1 VFWNIP
7 FKVVLGKL
15 FWGENLQNKIA
26 LCTILVIV
34 LSGMLL
40 AATANAA
47 TAEPDSTT
55 LKVTAADGKEVTLT
69 INGNVAAD
77 QISELWYAN
86 NAAIYNNTDIAFKL
100 TSQGSTDQFM
110 NMTVPKNAL
119 LDNTAPIVTINGV
132 WVKNS
137 GYTQD
142 SSNVYVWFTAT
153 STTEQIDRSDVQITF
168 LLKPN
173 VTAIGPSLN
182 YLYTVGL
189 LVASLLVAML
199 FIMITYS
206 RRCNKRFQQQV
217 KLV

>member
-1 VFWNIP
+1 
-7 FKVVLGKL
+7 
-15 FWGENLQNKIA
+15 LQNKIA
-26 LCTILVIV
+26 LCTLLMII
-34 LSGMLL
+34 LSGLLL
-40 AATANAA
+40 ASTATA
-47 TAEPDSTT
+47 AEPSSTA
-55 LKVTAADGKEVTLT
+55 LKVTTADGKEVTLT

-100 TSQGSTDQFM
+100 TNSGSKVQFM

-142 SSNVYVWFTAT
+142 SSNVYVWFTAA
-153 STTEQIDRSDVQITF
+153 STTGQIDRSNVQITF

-173 VTAIGPSLN
+173 VAAIGPSLN

-199 FIMITYS
+199 FIMITYA